1 MTVLIGALTIGV
13 LLSLL
18 ALGVYITFRIFAF
31 PDITAEGS
39 ITLGACITATLLVTE
54 PTPMRQALLAAAG
67 TGVAVAVGLVWLL
80 FDDGK
85 SLRSLLAA
93 GLGAGVA
100 AGALL
105 LVILRY
111 HNPVVATAAG
121 FAGGTLAGTTTGVL
135 HTRFK
140 INGLLAGILVMT
152 AVYSVNLHVLGR
164 SNVALQSTTTL
175 ADYAGNVGISA
186 LGGRT
191 SFPLARWEVSTREA
205 AILVLGFVAIV
216 LAGAALYAF
225 FRTGL
230 GTAMRATGDNSQMIR
245 ALGVNVGNMTT
256 AGLALSNGLVGLAGA
271 LFAQYQGFADVQMG
285 IGMMVW
291 GLASVILGE
300 ALVGGGHLG
309 LALAGAVMGSVLFR
323 LLVAIALRAGLDP
336 VDLKLIT
343 AAFVLAALILPTSLG
358 KLRAVRERRPAP
370 DSDPRRRA
378 ALQAVMRR
386 GEPAKP

>member
-39 ITLGACITATLLVTE
+39 ITLGACITAILLVTE
-54 PTPMRQALLAAAG
+54 PTPVRQALIAAAG
-67 TGVAVAVGLVWLL
+67 TGAAVAIGLVWLL
-80 FDDGK
+80 LDEGK
-85 SLRSLLAA
+85 SLASLLAT

-105 LVILRY
+105 LIILRN
-111 HNPVVATAAG
+111 HNPVVATVAG
-121 FAGGTLAGTTTGVL
+121 FAGGALAGTTTGML

-152 AVYSVNLHVLGR
+152 ALSSVNLRILGK
-164 SNVALQSTTTL
+164 SNVPLQSTTTL
-175 ADYAGNVGISA
+175 ANYAGNVGISV

-191 SFPLARWEVSTREA
+191 SFALGHWEVSTREV
-205 AILVLGFVAIV
+205 AILVLGFIGIV

-225 FRTGL
+225 FRTSL

-245 ALGVNVGNMTT
+245 ALGVNVGNMTI
-256 AGLALSNGLVGLAGA
+256 AGLALSNGLVALAGS

-285 IGMMVW
+285 SGMLAL

-323 LLVAIALRAGLDP
+323 LLVAIALRAGLNP

-343 AAFVLAALILPTSLG
+343 AAFVLAALILPTVLG
-358 KLRAVRERRPAP
+358 KLRAVR
-370 DSDPRRRA
+370 
-378 ALQAVMRR
+378 
-386 GEPAKP
+386 

>member
-39 ITLGACITATLLVTE
+39 ITLGACITATMLVTE
-54 PTPMRQALLAAAG
+54 PAPMRQALLAAAG
-67 TGVAVAVGLVWLL
+67 AGVAVAVGFVWLL
-80 FDDGK
+80 FSDGK
-85 SLRSLLAA
+85 SVRSLLVT
-93 GLGAGVA
+93 GVGAGMVA
-100 AGALL
+100 AGLL

-111 HNPVVATAAG
+111 HNPVVATLAG

-152 AVYSVNLHVLGR
+152 AIYSVNLHVLGK
-164 SNVALQSTTTL
+164 SNVPLQSVTTL
-175 ADYAGNVGISA
+175 ADYAGDAGVWA
-186 LGGRT
+186 FGGRT
-191 SFPLARWEVSTREA
+191 SFPLGAWEVSTREA

-216 LAGAALYAF
+216 LAGAALYGF
-225 FRTGL
+225 FRTSL

-256 AGLALSNGLVGLAGA
+256 AGLALSNGLVALAGS

-300 ALVGGGHLG
+300 ALVGGGLLG
-309 LALAGAVMGSVLFR
+309 LALVGAVMGSVLFR

-343 AAFVLAALILPTSLG
+343 ATFVLAALILPTGLG
-358 KLRAVRERRPAP
+358 KLRAVR
-370 DSDPRRRA
+370 
-378 ALQAVMRR
+378 
-386 GEPAKP
+386 

>member
-1 MTVLIGALTIGV
+1 MTVLISALSIGV

-39 ITLGACITATLLVTE
+39 ITLGACITATLLVGE
-54 PTPMRQALLAAAG
+54 PTPMRQAVIIAAV
-67 TGVAVAVGLVWLL
+67 TGLAVALGLIWLL
-80 FDDGK
+80 FDEGK
-85 SLRSLLAA
+85 SLRSLLTI
-93 GLGAGVA
+93 GVGAGVLA
-100 AGALL
+100 AVVVF
-105 LVILRY
+105 VILRY
-111 HNPVVATAAG
+111 RNPVVATVAG
-121 FAGGTLAGTTTGVL
+121 FSGGTLAGTTTGVL
-135 HTRFK
+135 HTRFH

-152 AVYSVNLHVLGR
+152 AVYSVNLHVLGK
-164 SNVALQSTTTL
+164 SNAPLQSTTTL
-175 ADYAGNVGISA
+175 ADYAGD
-186 LGGRT
+186 LGTKVLRGRT
-191 SFPLARWEVSTREA
+191 SFPVGRWEVSTREA

-216 LAGAALYAF
+216 LLGAALYAF
-225 FRTGL
+225 FRTSV

-256 AGLALSNGLVGLAGA
+256 AGLALANGLVALAGS

-300 ALVGGGHLG
+300 ALVGAGHLG

-343 AAFVLAALILPTSLG
+343 ATFVLAALIFPSLG
-358 KLRAVRERRPAP
+358 KLRAAR
-370 DSDPRRRA
+370 
-378 ALQAVMRR
+378 
-386 GEPAKP
+386 